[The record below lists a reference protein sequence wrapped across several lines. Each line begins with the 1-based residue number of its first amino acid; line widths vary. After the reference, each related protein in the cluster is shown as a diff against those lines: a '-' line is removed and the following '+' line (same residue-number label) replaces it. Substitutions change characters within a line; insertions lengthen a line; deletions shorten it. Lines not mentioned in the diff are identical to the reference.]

1 MIDHLAKSFFFVS
14 NRQNQECRQ
23 KFEVT
28 WLQQLDGTNSTTVWP
43 LQVPYWW
50 EQLVVWYLRPKY
62 LRNPPCFL
70 QVYKLTFIF
79 LSTGK
84 CSMYSAV
91 IWRIFL
97 FHRGHWETMET
108 TLRSRKRRAIKC
120 NNWSGISSC
129 SKFKTIFHIR
139 HYKFKIISISGKNI

>member
-1 MIDHLAKSFFFVS
+1 MGVILFHNLQNLSAWIHQTVWVLFLIKWTRQFKLNYFFHIYS

-50 EQLVVWYLRPKY
+50 EQLEVWYLRPKY

-70 QVYKLTFIF
+70 QVKLTFIF
-79 LSTGK
+79 FVNWIWNVVY
-84 CSMYSAV
+84 CSDLTKVFVPQVA
-91 IWRIFL
+91 
-97 FHRGHWETMET
+97 
-108 TLRSRKRRAIKC
+108 LRDNG
-120 NNWSGISSC
+120 NN
-129 SKFKTIFHIR
+129 FTI
-139 HYKFKIISISGKNI
+139 

>member
-1 MIDHLAKSFFFVS
+1 MIDYLTESIFFSINS

-50 EQLVVWYLRPKY
+50 EQLEVWYLRPKY

-70 QVYKLTFIF
+70 QVKLTFIF
-79 LSTGK
+79 LSTEK
-84 CSMYSAV
+84 CSILTHGQSSYWTAKAS
-91 IWRIFL
+91 FL
-97 FHRGHWETMET
+97 FWQATILRLTQITPWWWIFGQWFFIIWKIQVKIYLMMGQ
-108 TLRSRKRRAIKC
+108 TLY
-120 NNWSGISSC
+120 WV
-129 SKFKTIFHIR
+129 
-139 HYKFKIISISGKNI
+139 Y